1 MRQRGQEQLAGKD
14 DGNAPRTK
22 ESDTRMSRTHT
33 NRTRNPE
40 IDKQLGEEEEQVA
53 EEKNKLQRKKN
64 KLTGKDRF
72 RVRVTVYL
80 STITSRGLYIHQS
93 HTQTTKPKAI
103 TETDQPGPFGL
114 LLPTCQ

>member
-53 EEKNKLQRKKN
+53 EEKNKL
-64 KLTGKDRF
+64 TGKDRF

-93 HTQTTKPKAI
+93 HTQTTKLKAI
-103 TETDQPGPFGL
+103 TETDQLGPFGL